1 MIRVAALSMQVPGF
15 QLTNVS
21 FAVGHGGVGVVTGP
35 TGAGKT
41 TLIETI
47 AGVRRRRSG
56 TVTLNDIDVSSLP
69 PERRGVG
76 LVYQQ
81 AWLFPHLSV
90 KQNVSYAATQP
101 AVVDELIDLLRL
113 RALLE
118 KPVITLSGGERQL
131 VAIARALARLPRIL
145 LLDEPFAA
153 MDSTLRADV
162 RSGVLHW
169 ASAREMTTLLVTH
182 AADEA
187 GLDGAVKIYV
197 TNGTVSAQN
206 SGAQEPLA

>member
-1 MIRVAALSMQVPGF
+1 MIRVAALSIQVPGF

-21 FAVGHGGVGVVTGP
+21 FVVGHGGVGVVTGP

-113 RALLE
+113 RALLA

-197 TNGTVSAQN
+197 TNGTVRAQN